1 MSSRPLVTIYDG
13 ITGEA
18 EKKAIRLPDVF
29 LTPIRGDIVHFV
41 FRNQSKNQRHPEGVS
56 VEAGKQHSAESWGT
70 GRAVARIP
78 RISGSGSGRNGQAA
92 FGNMTRK
99 GHMYSPLKVF
109 RRWQRK
115 TPKQMRRYAVASCVA
130 ASSIPSLVSARGHH
144 IASVPQVPLV
154 INSKS
159 FNVIQKTKQAVYLLK
174 KIGAYT
180 DVLKVIASKTSRAG
194 QGKMRGRLTHQRK
207 GPLIVYD
214 SENVQSLRAF
224 RNIPG
229 IESCRVDKLSVLKLA
244 PGGHMG
250 RFVIWTE
257 SAFAKL
263 NTIFGTR
270 CRLSEVK
277 RGFKIPTAQMAVPD
291 MKRVI
296 KAAEKQKI
304 LREKKEV
311 KKAPKRLNPLRN
323 WAAMIKLNP
332 YAAIAKNRMHQIQI
346 AKAKAKA
353 VYAEKINKIMEAK
366 KEAMKQANEQRK
378 GKPKRENG
386 KLVKV
391 KVDGKLVKPVVKR
404 TAKQEA
410 YLKKMNDIKKQQIK
424 AFNKKIAL

>member
-18 EKKAIRLPDVF
+18 EKKAIRLPEVF

-257 SAFAKL
+257 SAFGKL
-263 NTIFGTR
+263 NQIFGTT
-270 CRLSEVK
+270 CKLSQVK
-277 RGFKIPTAQMAVPD
+277 KGFKIPTAQMAVPD

-323 WAAMIKLNP
+323 WAQMIKLNP

-353 VYAEKINKIMEAK
+353 VYAEKINKIIEAK
-366 KEAMKQANEQRK
+366 KEAMKQANEARK

-404 TAKQEA
+404 SAKKEA
-410 YLKKMNDIKKQQIK
+410 YLKKMVN
-424 AFNKKIAL
+424 